1 MNENASR
8 IIGIQFGIMSPE
20 EIIKNSVAEV
30 VNRDTYIGIKPV
42 IGGLFDPKEWV
53 FWNQI

>member
-1 MNENASR
+1 MNTKSSK

-20 EIIKNSVAEV
+20 EIIKNSVAEI

-42 IGGLFDPKEWV
+42 IGG
-53 FWNQI
+53 